1 LFKYVVVVGNNNSNT
16 WIWIAYLSRE
26 EYFVQLFSFPQ
37 QLSKSLKI
45 FFKKRRPEKCK
56 SQSQY
61 CPRDTRLISSAIIPI
76 AKRQLR
82 ASVSFPIIELGL
94 QEALE
99 GESFAKARRL
109 HKSG

>member
-1 LFKYVVVVGNNNSNT
+1 MDLDCLF
-16 WIWIAYLSRE
+16 I
-26 EYFVQLFSFPQ
+26 YFYVQLFSFAQ

-45 FFKKRRPEKCK
+45 FFKRREAQRSVKVNPMVLPQRYTSYKFSDHPYRQDRMGK
-56 SQSQY
+56 M
-61 CPRDTRLISSAIIPI
+61 PTT
-76 AKRQLR
+76 RQLR